1 MSPRVTGGERPDV
14 GSRRLGSGRLGSVGG
29 SRWSRPRWSWG
40 SQGLATKLMVALLA
54 VLVASIVTAAVVAA
68 LLGPPIF
75 HEHLIRAGHPAD
87 SPELGHIEEAFRDS
101 SLTSLGIALVVA
113 LGCASV
119 VAWYLSGRLQA
130 PLGALTRAAR
140 EVSRGHYDRRVAV
153 TGASREL
160 DTLAEA
166 FNTMAARLE
175 QVEDTRRQL
184 LSDLAHEMRTPVA
197 TVRAYSEGLQDGVV
211 GWDDHVAAVLLDQSD
226 RLGRLAEDLD
236 DVSRAE
242 EGRIPLDLRPC
253 RVADLVWAAADAAR
267 AAYQLKGVNL
277 VVDAEPAAGTTVSV
291 DPQRFGQIGANLL
304 GNALRHTPAGG
315 TVTVAALLVDA
326 EVAIDVRDNGD
337 GIAAEQLPHVFERFY
352 RGDTAR
358 DRAHGGSGIGLTISK
373 AVADALGGS
382 LTAASRGLGHGSTFT
397 VTLPTLSV
405 RPAIAA
411 STDAGAP
418 AEAGV
423 ATDAIETARP
433 TQQPTERPAGPSD
446 PQEMR

>member
-1 MSPRVTGGERPDV
+1 
-14 GSRRLGSGRLGSVGG
+14 
-29 SRWSRPRWSWG
+29 
-40 SQGLATKLMVALLA
+40 MVALLA
-54 VLVASIVTAAVVAA
+54 VLVASIVTAAVVA
-68 LLGPPIF
+68 LLVGPPIF
-75 HEHLIRAGHPAD
+75 HEHLIQAGHAAD
-87 SPELGHIEEAFRDS
+87 SPELAHIEEAYRDS

-119 VAWYLSGRLQA
+119 VAWYLSRRLQA

-166 FNTMAARLE
+166 FNTMAERLE

-211 GWDDHVAAVLLDQSD
+211 DWDENVATVLLDQSD

-253 RVADLVWAAADAAR
+253 RVGDLVWAGADAAR

-277 VVDAEPAAGTTVSV
+277 VVDVERASGVSVDV
-291 DPQRFGQIGANLL
+291 DPQRFGQITANLL

-315 TVTVAALLVDA
+315 TVSVTAFRDEAEAAIRVT
-326 EVAIDVRDNGD
+326 DNGD
-337 GIAAEQLPHVFERFY
+337 GISPEQLPHVFERFY

-358 DRAHGGSGIGLTISK
+358 DRAQGGSGIGLTISK
-373 AVADALGGS
+373 ALADALGGS
-382 LTAASRGLGHGSTFT
+382 LTATSPGPGEGATFT
-397 VTLPTLSV
+397 VTLPTASDGPGTRHV
-405 RPAIAA
+405 TPAAA
-411 STDAGAP
+411 SQDAPTPEAP
-418 AEAGV
+418 PGPRHR
-423 ATDAIETARP
+423 TP
-433 TQQPTERPAGPSD
+433 TPPR
-446 PQEMR
+446 PQEML

>member
-1 MSPRVTGGERPDV
+1 MSPRVTGGERPGA
-14 GSRRLGSGRLGSVGG
+14 GSQRLRSGGGSGS
-29 SRWSRPRWSWG
+29 SRARWSWG

-54 VLVASIVTAAVVAA
+54 VLVASILTAAVVAA

-211 GWDDHVAAVLLDQSD
+211 GWDEHVAAVLLDQSD

-277 VVDAEPAAGTTVSV
+277 VVDPEPAAGTTVSV

-315 TVTVAALLVDA
+315 TVTVAAVPVDA

-382 LTAASRGLGHGSTFT
+382 LTASSRGLGHGSTFT

-405 RPAIAA
+405 RPAARPAADASTDA
-411 STDAGAP
+411 STDAGIDAGIDTAP
-418 AEAGV
+418 
-423 ATDAIETARP
+423 R
-433 TQQPTERPAGPSD
+433 PTERPAGPSD
-446 PQEMR
+446 PQEMQ

>member
-1 MSPRVTGGERPDV
+1 M
-14 GSRRLGSGRLGSVGG
+14 
-29 SRWSRPRWSWG
+29 
-40 SQGLATKLMVALLA
+40 AALVA

-68 LLGPPIF
+68 LVGPPIF
-75 HEHLIRAGHPAD
+75 HEHLIEAGHAAD
-87 SPELGHIEEAFRDS
+87 SPELTHIEEAYRDS

-113 LGCASV
+113 VGCASV
-119 VAWYLSGRLQA
+119 VAWYVSRRLQA

-140 EVSRGHYDRRVAV
+140 EVSRGHYDRRVAL

-211 GWDDHVAAVLLDQSD
+211 GWDENVAAVLLDQSD
-226 RLGRLAEDLD
+226 RLGRLADDLD

-242 EGRIPLDLRPC
+242 EGRIPLDLRPS
-253 RVADLVWAAADAAR
+253 RVGDLVWSAADAAR

-277 VVDAEPAAGTTVSV
+277 VVDADPAAGLTVDV
-291 DPQRFGQIGANLL
+291 DAQRFGQISANLL
-304 GNALRHTPAGG
+304 GNALRHTAAGG
-315 TVTVAALLVDA
+315 TVTLAALRVDA
-326 EVAIDVRDNGD
+326 EVDIRVTDNGE
-337 GIAAEQLPHVFERFY
+337 GIPPEQLPHVFERFY

-373 AVADALGGS
+373 ALADALGGS
-382 LTAASRGLGHGSTFT
+382 LTAASPGTGEGSTFT
-397 VTLPTLSV
+397 VTLPITSIG
-405 RPAIAA
+405 RP
-411 STDAGAP
+411 P
-418 AEAGV
+418 
-423 ATDAIETARP
+423 RP
-433 TQQPTERPAGPSD
+433 TTTEAATEAATAAGRTGARRSTPPSPG
-446 PQEMR
+446 PQEMP